1 MAITK
6 QLNLKFDNRGMVM
19 RISPALI
26 ISGEDKI
33 LVDVGIPGVVPLL
46 EEALSTEGVGLGD
59 LTHVI
64 ITHHDHDHFGAL
76 AEIIRL
82 YPQIKVVASEIEVPY
97 LEGKEKSLRLV
108 QAESIYDTLPEE
120 RKEWARQFHDYLSR
134 IEPVSVDVKVK
145 DGDVI
150 DSAGE
155 VVIVAT
161 PGHMPGHISVYVKG
175 DKTLVAGDALI
186 VEGEQLKIANPQ
198 YSLDIEGTV
207 KSAEKMLSFE
217 IDRII
222 CYHGGAYIGHV
233 KEALSAII

>member
-26 ISGEDKI
+26 ISGENKI

-46 EEALSTEGVGLGD
+46 EEALSTEEIGLGE
-59 LTHVI
+59 LTHVV

-82 YPQIKVVASEIEVPY
+82 YPHIKVIASEIDAPY
-97 LEGKEKSLRLV
+97 IEGKEKSLRLV
-108 QAESIYDTLPEE
+108 QAESIYDTLPDE
-120 RKEWARQFHDYLSR
+120 RKEWAKQFHDYLSR
-134 IEPVSVDVKVK
+134 IEPVGVDIKVK

-150 DSAGE
+150 DSSGE
-155 VVIVAT
+155 VEIIAT

-175 DKTLVAGDALI
+175 DRTLVAGDALI
-186 VEGEQLKIANPQ
+186 VEGGQLKMANPQ
-198 YSLDIEGTV
+198 YSLDLEGAV
-207 KSAEKMLSFE
+207 KSAEKMLGFD

-233 KEALSAII
+233 KEALTAII